1 MKIPSIPMFL
11 SKVALAN
18 SPIVLINSDNKS
30 ELPYLRMAFTW
41 LTNCWGIWALFTT
54 SNPSC
59 WVPFAITYPKTL
71 RAQCKDAFF
80 GIARTYNNLSKNAG
94 SQRNYVAPFTSFANY
109 SHLTQYSSLHG
120 NLLGDTSLCCGSYL
134 LSYVIIFYFVGVRD
148 RYLLSCTSG
157 SSPAHKLY
165 C

>member
-1 MKIPSIPMFL
+1 MFL

-18 SPIVLINSDNKS
+18 NPIVFINSDNKS
-30 ELPYLRMAFTW
+30 ELPYFSMAFTW
-41 LTNCWGIWALFTT
+41 FTNYWGIWELFTT

-59 WVPFAITYPKTL
+59 WVPLAITYPNTL
-71 RAQCKDAFF
+71 RAQCKDAFL
-80 GIARTYNNLSKNAG
+80 GIASTCNNLSKNCG

-109 SHLTQYSSLHG
+109 SHLTQYSSLQG
-120 NLLGDTSLCCGSYL
+120 NLLGDTSLCWGSYL
-134 LSYVIIFYFVGVRD
+134 LSYVIIFYLVGVRD
-148 RYLLSCTSG
+148 RYLLSYTSG